1 MSTKTYATLSSNK
14 LDTLK
19 WLLVLLLL
27 STGIVGFYYFA
38 EHSLLLRVVSL
49 LGLVGLAIFIGLQTE
64 KGRSTKNFLQQT
76 QIEVRK
82 VVWPTRQE
90 TVQMTGIV
98 ILMVV
103 LVALIIW
110 MLDSLL
116 FWLVRLFTGQ
126 GG

>member
-1 MSTKTYATLSSNK
+1 MSTKTDATSSSNK

-27 STGIVGFYYFA
+27 STGVVGFYYFA

-49 LGLVGLAIFIGLQTE
+49 LGVVGLAIFIALQTE
-64 KGRSTKNFLQQT
+64 KGRRAKNFLQQT

>member
-1 MSTKTYATLSSNK
+1 MSTKTDATPSSNK

-49 LGLVGLAIFIGLQTE
+49 LGIVGLAIFIALQTE

>member
-1 MSTKTYATLSSNK
+1 MSTKTDATPSSNK

-27 STGIVGFYYFA
+27 STGVVGFYYFS

-49 LGLVGLAIFIGLQTE
+49 LGVVGLAIFIALQTE
-64 KGRSTKNFLQQT
+64 KGRRTKNFLQQT

>member
-1 MSTKTYATLSSNK
+1 MSTKTDATSSSNK

-27 STGIVGFYYFA
+27 STGVVGFYYFA

-49 LGLVGLAIFIGLQTE
+49 LGVVGLAIFIALQTE
-64 KGRSTKNFLQQT
+64 KGRRAKNFLQQT

-98 ILMVV
+98 ILMVI